1 MERWQLKE
9 KEERDAGTS
18 GLGPSTF
25 YRQSHIFADVLGF
38 GDYLQDHSVCRV
50 DVMEIQW
57 LREKPILNR
66 PHRANSSCASPKN
79 QHFPS
84 GELSASPEM
93 EINDLETD

>member
-18 GLGPSTF
+18 GFRPSTL
-25 YRQSHIFADVLGF
+25 YRQSNIFADVLDF
-38 GDYLQDHSVCRV
+38 GAYLQNHSVCHV
-50 DVMEIQW
+50 DVLEIQW

-66 PHRANSSCASPKN
+66 PQRATSSSASRKG

-84 GELSASPEM
+84 RELSASPKM